1 MFSALNNF
9 ITINYILRLG
19 DFAGGYYVRL
29 GKLNFTIGDNLSKLS
44 FTDEYQF
51 SDQTLAS
58 EGGRIMSNF
67 EFTAELRDNDADSG
81 IETIVLSYKNPLA
94 TGATGNISFDV
105 AYGA

>member
-1 MFSALNNF
+1 
-9 ITINYILRLG
+9 
-19 DFAGGYYVRL
+19 
-29 GKLNFTIGDNLSKLS
+29 
-44 FTDEYQF
+44 
-51 SDQTLAS
+51 
-58 EGGRIMSNF
+58 MSNF